1 MPALLAHGIF
11 CKSMGPLRAAF
22 VAFALAASASA
33 QSHTFSHLAGST
45 GGAGSNDGPS
55 AAARF
60 NYPSAVAVDRAG
72 NVYVADT
79 TSHTIRK
86 ISGGSVSTLAG
97 LAGEWGG
104 RDGVGGVARFNQ
116 PGAIAVDGEETVYV
130 ADTLNGRVRRI
141 SARGHVTTLAPYVGI
156 VYALAIDDEGSV
168 YVARNAIQKITPG
181 GQLLTIA
188 GVAGSKG
195 SSDGTGSA
203 ARFDDVMGLAVDAA
217 GNIYAADSGSHTIRR
232 ITPEGVVTTIA
243 GLAGSP
249 GSSDGAGSAARFKGP
264 HGIAVDGDGNLF
276 VADSFNVTIRRIDP
290 SGVVTTVA
298 GKAGEDGIADGPGST
313 ARFGVP
319 LGVAAGEEGTVYVAD
334 TFNHAIRAISLTGVV
349 DTIAGRPN
357 EPGSNDGSGSAARF
371 FRPYDVAVDAS
382 GIVYAAD
389 SWNHTIRR
397 ITPDGV
403 VTTFA
408 GSPGVT
414 GSTDG
419 KGTAAR
425 FAFPKGIAVDL
436 AGNVYVSDSGND
448 TIRTI
453 SKDGTVSTLAG
464 LAGSSGSDDGVGSEA
479 RFSMPTGLTVDRN
492 GTIYVA
498 DTGNHTI
505 RQILP
510 VGQVSTL
517 AGLAG
522 AAGSAD
528 AIGAAARFNSPQ
540 DVALAL
546 EDPSDLHLLVADTAN
561 HTLRLVRN
569 GGWVMT
575 YSGLAGSPGDTIAGT
590 PQSARWFFP
599 TSLAI
604 VPLTAFYVVDAG
616 NQMIRAITNFGSG
629 AFVAGSPNEVGSGNG
644 GGFDARFNNPSG
656 IAVDAS
662 GNLYVADV
670 SNQAIRK
677 GTPGGDAAR
686 IDKTTGPKGTVRQ
699 LRTYPLGTDAQA
711 ATSWRWE
718 LVRRPVG
725 STAELSSSTSANPL
739 FVPDVADVFV
749 FRLTAQNATGT
760 SVTHVRLTATPLPR
774 RRAVGHGE

>member
-1 MPALLAHGIF
+1 MA
-11 CKSMGPLRAAF
+11 SLRAAF
-22 VAFALAASASA
+22 IAFALAASAFA
-33 QSHTFSHLAGST
+33 QSYTFSHLAGST

-86 ISGGSVSTLAG
+86 ITGGSVVTLAG
-97 LAGEWGG
+97 LAGEWGN
-104 RDGVGGVARFNQ
+104 RDGVGGLARFNQ
-116 PGAIAVDGEETVYV
+116 PSAIAVDGEGTVYV
-130 ADTLNGRVRRI
+130 ADTFNGRIRRI
-141 SARGHVTTLAPYVGI
+141 SARSNVTTLAPYVGI
-156 VYALAIDDEGSV
+156 VYALAVDEEGSV

-181 GQLLTIA
+181 GQLITIA
-188 GVAGSKG
+188 GVPGSTG

-203 ARFDDVMGLAVDAA
+203 ARFNDVMGLAVDAA
-217 GNIYAADSGSHTIRR
+217 GNIYAADIGSHTIRK

-243 GLAGSP
+243 GLAGSS

-264 HGIAVDGDGNLF
+264 YGIAVDREGNLF
-276 VADSFNVTIRRIDP
+276 VADAFNSTIRRIDS

-298 GKAGEDGIADGPGST
+298 GKVDEDGIADGSGAT
-313 ARFGVP
+313 ARFSVP
-319 LGVAAGEEGTVYVAD
+319 LGVAVGEEGTIYVAD
-334 TFNHAIRAISLTGVV
+334 TFNHTIRTVGLGGVV

-408 GSPGVT
+408 GSPGVM
-414 GSTDG
+414 GSADG

-448 TIRTI
+448 TIRNI
-453 SKDGTVSTLAG
+453 SKDGMVSTLAG
-464 LAGSSGSDDGVGSEA
+464 LAGSSGSEDGTGSDA

-492 GTIYVA
+492 GTLYIA

-505 RQILP
+505 RQISP
-510 VGQVSTL
+510 EGQVSTL

-546 EDPSDLHLLVADTAN
+546 EDPSDLHLLVADTDN

-569 GGWVMT
+569 GGWVAT
-575 YSGLAGSPGDTIAGT
+575 YSGLAGSHGNTIAGT
-590 PQSARWFFP
+590 PRNARWFFP
-599 TSLAI
+599 TALA
-604 VPLTAFYVVDAG
+604 VEPLRAFYVVDAG

-629 AFVAGSPNEVGSGNG
+629 AFIAGYPNTIGSGDG
-644 GGFDARFNNPSG
+644 GGFEARFHNPAG
-656 IAVDAS
+656 IAVDGS

-670 SNQAIRK
+670 SNHAIRK

-686 IDKTTGPKGTVRQ
+686 IDKSTGPKGTARQ
-699 LRTYPLGTDAQA
+699 LRTFPQA

-725 STAELSSSTSANPL
+725 STAELSDSTSANPV
-739 FVPDVADVFV
+739 FTPDVADIFV

-774 RRAVGHGE
+774 RRAAGHGE